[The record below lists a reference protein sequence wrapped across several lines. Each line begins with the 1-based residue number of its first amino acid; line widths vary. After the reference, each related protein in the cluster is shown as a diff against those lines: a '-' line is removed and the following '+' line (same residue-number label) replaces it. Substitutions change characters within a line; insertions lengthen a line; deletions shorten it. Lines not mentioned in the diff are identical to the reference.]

1 MIERNAERLLLKGAI
16 TFSDALE
23 WRESV
28 LKELDRDGLVID
40 LAGVQEADSAAL
52 SLLLEWQRE
61 AKSRGFGV
69 TFAHL
74 PASIVSLAEVYGVSE
89 LIPALDSPAAP
100 AGH

>member
-1 MIERNAERLLLKGAI
+1 MIERAGERLLLKGAI
-16 TFSDALE
+16 TFDDALE

-40 LAGVQEADSAAL
+40 MAGVAEADSTAL

-61 AKSRGFGV
+61 AKSRGFGI
-69 TFAHL
+69 TFANL
-74 PASIVSLAEVYGVSE
+74 PAAVSSLAEVYGISE
-89 LIPALDSPAAP
+89 LIPSLDSPAAP